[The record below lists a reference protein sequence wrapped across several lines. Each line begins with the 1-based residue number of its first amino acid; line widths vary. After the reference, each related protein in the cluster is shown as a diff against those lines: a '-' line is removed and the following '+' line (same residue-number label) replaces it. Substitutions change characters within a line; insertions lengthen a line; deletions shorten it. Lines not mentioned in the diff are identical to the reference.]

1 MKIISSYGVEL
12 RKQNIPIRQT
22 LDVYRAAVSYLTE
35 VYAQVWEEL
44 ERIPETKKR
53 FNEAEHLIHTTKKNQ
68 ARFDFDIRFPK
79 MPSYLRRASIQ
90 NALGSVSSYK
100 TRLGLWEKTDRL
112 EGKPRLVYEEL
123 IYKKNQELARL
134 FNRIYAVNQKIIDA
148 YEPVKNRVACVS
160 NMGNLPC
167 GIIYM
172 DFPLNRQNYL
182 VQKFYQELFNKY
194 VNNPGKYI
202 LLGLVPAS
210 NGRVL
215 KIESLDDNERKYAQI
230 LDEYLRICFMDEQIE
245 ELINCI
251 KMIQFNYIS
260 KDE

>member
-1 MKIISSYGVEL
+1 MCEQYGE
-12 RKQNIPIRQT
+12 
-22 LDVYRAAVSYLTE
+22 
-35 VYAQVWEEL
+35 
-44 ERIPETKKR
+44 
-53 FNEAEHLIHTTKKNQ
+53 
-68 ARFDFDIRFPK
+68 
-79 MPSYLRRASIQ
+79 
-90 NALGSVSSYK
+90 
-100 TRLGLWEKTDRL
+100 
-112 EGKPRLVYEEL
+112 
-123 IYKKNQELARL
+123 
-134 FNRIYAVNQKIIDA
+134 
-148 YEPVKNRVACVS
+148 
-160 NMGNLPC
+160 NLPC
-167 GIIYM
+167 GVIYM
-172 DFPLNRQNYL
+172 DLPLNRQKYL

>member
-1 MKIISSYGVEL
+1 MCEQYGKFTL
-12 RKQNIPIRQT
+12 RH
-22 LDVYRAAVSYLTE
+22 Y
-35 VYAQVWEEL
+35 
-44 ERIPETKKR
+44 
-53 FNEAEHLIHTTKKNQ
+53 
-68 ARFDFDIRFPK
+68 
-79 MPSYLRRASIQ
+79 
-90 NALGSVSSYK
+90 
-100 TRLGLWEKTDRL
+100 
-112 EGKPRLVYEEL
+112 
-123 IYKKNQELARL
+123 
-134 FNRIYAVNQKIIDA
+134 
-148 YEPVKNRVACVS
+148 
-160 NMGNLPC
+160 
-167 GIIYM
+167 
-172 DFPLNRQNYL
+172 LNRQNYL

>member
-1 MKIISSYGVEL
+1 MDLINENENLIHCLQEL
-12 RKQNIPIRQT
+12 RDELKI
-22 LDVYRAAVSYLTE
+22 
-35 VYAQVWEEL
+35 EEL
-44 ERIPETKKR
+44 EKAIRNQE
-53 FNEAEHLIHTTKKNQ
+53 FNDT
-68 ARFDFDIRFPK
+68 
-79 MPSYLRRASIQ
+79 S
-90 NALGSVSSYK
+90 
-100 TRLGLWEKTDRL
+100 
-112 EGKPRLVYEEL
+112 YEEL

-172 DFPLNRQNYL
+172 DLPLNRQNYL

-215 KIESLDDNERKYAQI
+215 KIERLDDNERKYAQI

-251 KMIQFNYIS
+251 KMIQFNSIS

>member
-1 MKIISSYGVEL
+1 MRKLIAEGETVMDLIKENENLIHCLKEL
-12 RKQNIPIRQT
+12 RDELKI
-22 LDVYRAAVSYLTE
+22 
-35 VYAQVWEEL
+35 EEL
-44 ERIPETKKR
+44 EKAIRNQE
-53 FNEAEHLIHTTKKNQ
+53 FNDT
-68 ARFDFDIRFPK
+68 
-79 MPSYLRRASIQ
+79 S
-90 NALGSVSSYK
+90 
-100 TRLGLWEKTDRL
+100 
-112 EGKPRLVYEEL
+112 YEEL